1 MSTKNETDGT
11 ESVQSFKIN
20 FKKIKK
26 KKKSQIHLVASQ
38 TLSLYIYIYIYK
50 GPLSRI

>member
-26 KKKSQIHLVASQ
+26 KKKVSDTSCS
-38 TLSLYIYIYIYK
+38 LSNTFFIYIYK